1 VSKFKEYIHPGG
13 SKMKVQRILWPTD
26 FSENAAK
33 ALPYVQSLS
42 EKYQTEV
49 HVLYVLKDYGQWGA
63 SYGEHHP
70 GDYEKMHQWEKEMA
84 EKRLDEI
91 CQKFLESCPL
101 YIKHIAVGEPAEE
114 ILKLVA
120 KEKVDMVVMASQ
132 GEEGHFDVG
141 SVAQKLIQCLA
152 IPVVTIPV
160 ATQPKKLS

>member
-1 VSKFKEYIHPGG
+1 
-13 SKMKVQRILWPTD
+13 MKVQRILWPTD

-63 SYGEHHP
+63 SYGEHKAE
-70 GDYEKMHQWEKEMA
+70 DFEKMRQWEKEMA
-84 EKRLDEI
+84 DKRLDEI

-101 YIKHIAVGEPAEE
+101 YIRHIAIGDPVEE

-120 KEKVDMVVMASQ
+120 QEKVDIVVMASQ

-141 SVAQKLIQCLA
+141 SVVQKLLQCSPV
-152 IPVVTIPV
+152 PVVTIPI
-160 ATQPKKLS
+160 APQP

>member
-1 VSKFKEYIHPGG
+1 
-13 SKMKVQRILWPTD
+13 MKVQRILWPTD

-63 SYGEHHP
+63 SYGEHNP
-70 GDYEKMHQWEKEMA
+70 EDYEKMRHWEREMA
-84 EKRLDEI
+84 DKRLDEI

-101 YIKHIAVGEPAEE
+101 YIRHIAVGDPVEE

-120 KEKVDMVVMASQ
+120 KEKVDLVVMASQ

-141 SVAQKLIQCLA
+141 SVTQKLLQCSTV
-152 IPVVTIPV
+152 PVVTIPV
-160 ATQPKKLS
+160 VTKS